1 MQCKSFGAET
11 QQLYSNMSC
20 LGQEEINILSQLN
33 FMWNFDKNVISQAD

>member
-20 LGQEEINILSQLN
+20 LRQEEINSLSQLN

>member
-1 MQCKSFGAET
+1 MQCKCLGAET
-11 QQLYSNMSC
+11 QQLSSNMSR